1 MSYVCVDG
9 GQTKTAVF
17 VLDEDGECLTS
28 WEQDPL
34 TTPSKPGAL
43 EKFRAMVRD
52 VCERSSRGIEDSEC
66 ALSNPRAMCF
76 SLTGYLEGDDRIP
89 ALVEEE
95 VRKVLP
101 GVERVHTVP
110 DYVGNWAAATRG
122 EPGVVVISG
131 GGAVAYGRS
140 ADGASLRVGGWGHVL
155 GDEGSGYWIGLQAI
169 KAALR
174 SWSRVSSK
182 TRLEEPVMQR
192 FEASTDLD
200 LINKVYSGESSDAD
214 IAKFVP
220 LVVSQAQ
227 SGDKVSDDILNRA
240 AHHLTRIAA
249 AALENLGELPVHLS
263 GGVFGAPTMQERFE
277 KALAD
282 AGHAVAIR
290 AGVPDQR
297 EGIFLIAREGLA

>member
-17 VLDEDGECLTS
+17 VLDETGESLSS

-43 EKFRAMVRD
+43 ERFRAMVRD
-52 VCERSSRGIEDSEC
+52 VCKRSRRGMEDAKR
-66 ALSNPRAMCF
+66 ALSTPRAMCF

-131 GGAVAYGRS
+131 GGAVAYGRN
-140 ADGASLRVGGWGHVL
+140 AEGASLRVGGWGHVL

-169 KAALR
+169 KAALG
-174 SWSRVSSK
+174 SWSGVSSE
-182 TRLEEPVMQR
+182 TQLEESVMQR
-192 FEASTDLD
+192 FDASSDLD
-200 LINKVYSGESSDAD
+200 LINGIYSGEASDAD
-214 IAKFVP
+214 IAKLVP
-220 LVVSQAQ
+220 LVVDHARDGDAVSQ
-227 SGDKVSDDILNRA
+227 DILNRA
-240 AHHLTRIAA
+240 AHHLAKTAA

-277 KALAD
+277 RALAD
-282 AGHAVAIR
+282 AGHAVAVR
-290 AGVPDQR
+290 AGAPDQR
-297 EGIFLIAREGLA
+297 EGLFLIAREGLA